1 MDVFLSYSFVLV
13 HNIVLILLM
22 TNMNDF
28 ELSVFQIS
36 IGVIVVSVNMT
47 NISNVEV
54 NSMPI

>member
-22 TNMNDF
+22 KNMNDF

>member
-13 HNIVLILLM
+13 HNIVLILLIK
-22 TNMNDF
+22 NMNDF